1 MMYIAEIDL
10 KKKKRQL
17 IPLTRICLFGYVD
30 GKRKN
35 LEKNCTF
42 AFINM
47 TIYGI
52 ETYPYRRLA
61 SGPDLFRLRPGG
73 GARGFPRFS
82 DKSIG
87 GAADGCP
94 VDRRRCVRRDEPFRG
109 GATPFL
115 SLREANRLNPGLQI
129 VIIAGNHDSAIRLE
143 APNPLLEELNTSI
156 VGIVGRTDSGEIDLA
171 SLVVPLRNRAGERE
185 ALCLAVPFL
194 RQGDYPAVPEGEPDS
209 YVAGIGRMY
218 RRLYAYAD
226 ARRNPG
232 EAIVALGHL
241 HATGAELSEDDR
253 SERAIMGGLES
264 VSADT
269 FDAGIAYTALGH
281 IHKAQRIGGRE
292 AVRYAGSPLPMS
304 FSEKNYRH
312 QVIAVAVEERKV
324 AGIEA
329 IEIPRVADLMRIPD
343 SPLPPEEVL
352 RCLAGLPEP
361 EEGREDESRWPYVE
375 IRVLLTE
382 PDPTFRHR
390 VEEALVG
397 KAVRLTSIV
406 PSYPRREGEA
416 EERALSYNDLQKI
429 APLDMLRHTFAVKYG
444 GELPEEIE
452 TLFNEVMRE
461 VSL

>member
-1 MMYIAEIDL
+1 M
-10 KKKKRQL
+10 
-17 IPLTRICLFGYVD
+17 PNSPT
-30 GKRKN
+30 GKW
-35 LEKNCTF
+35 
-42 AFINM
+42 
-47 TIYGI
+47 
-52 ETYPYRRLA
+52 TY
-61 SGPDLFRLRPGG
+61 
-73 GARGFPRFS
+73 
-82 DKSIG
+82 
-87 GAADGCP
+87 
-94 VDRRRCVRRDEPFRG
+94 
-109 GATPFL
+109 
-115 SLREANRLNPGLQI
+115 
-129 VIIAGNHDSAIRLE
+129 
-143 APNPLLEELNTSI
+143 
-156 VGIVGRTDSGEIDLA
+156 
-171 SLVVPLRNRAGERE
+171 
-185 ALCLAVPFL
+185 
-194 RQGDYPAVPEGEPDS
+194 
-209 YVAGIGRMY
+209 
-218 RRLYAYAD
+218 
-226 ARRNPG
+226 
-232 EAIVALGHL
+232 
-241 HATGAELSEDDR
+241 R

-312 QVIAVAVEERKV
+312 QVIAVAVEEGKV
-324 AGIEA
+324 AGIKA

-343 SPLPPEEVL
+343 SPLSPEEVL
-352 RCLAGLPEP
+352 RCLSGLPEP
-361 EEGREDESRWPYVE
+361 EEGREDESRWPYLE

-429 APLDMLRHTFAVKYG
+429 APLDMLRHTFAARYG

-461 VSL
+461 VAL

>member
-1 MMYIAEIDL
+1 MAL
-10 KKKKRQL
+10 KL
-17 IPLTRICLFGYVD
+17 IHTADWHLGQTFFGYD
-30 GKRKN
+30 REAEHDAFLGFLTN
-35 LEKNCTF
+35 LLVER
-42 AFINM
+42 
-47 TIYGI
+47 
-52 ETYPYRRLA
+52 ETDVLLIAGDVFDVTNPSAGAQRRFYR
-61 SGPDLFRLRPGG
+61 
-73 GARGFPRFS
+73 
-82 DKSIG
+82 
-87 GAADGCP
+87 
-94 VDRRRCVRRDEPFRG
+94 
-109 GATPFL
+109 FL
-115 SLREANRLNPGLQI
+115 KEANRRNPGLQI

-194 RQGDYPAVPEGEPDS
+194 RQGDYPAAPEGELDS

-241 HATGAELSEDDR
+241 HATGAELSDDDR

-312 QVIAVAVEERKV
+312 QVIAVAVEEGKV

-329 IEIPRVADLMRIPD
+329 IEIPRVADLLRIPD

-416 EERALSYNDLQKI
+416 EER
-429 APLDMLRHTFAVKYG
+429 
-444 GELPEEIE
+444 
-452 TLFNEVMRE
+452 
-461 VSL
+461 

>member
-1 MMYIAEIDL
+1 M
-10 KKKKRQL
+10 
-17 IPLTRICLFGYVD
+17 
-30 GKRKN
+30 
-35 LEKNCTF
+35 
-42 AFINM
+42 
-47 TIYGI
+47 
-52 ETYPYRRLA
+52 
-61 SGPDLFRLRPGG
+61 
-73 GARGFPRFS
+73 
-82 DKSIG
+82 
-87 GAADGCP
+87 
-94 VDRRRCVRRDEPFRG
+94 
-109 GATPFL
+109 
-115 SLREANRLNPGLQI
+115 
-129 VIIAGNHDSAIRLE
+129 
-143 APNPLLEELNTSI
+143 
-156 VGIVGRTDSGEIDLA
+156 
-171 SLVVPLRNRAGERE
+171 
-185 ALCLAVPFL
+185 PFL
-194 RQGDYPAVPEGEPDS
+194 RQGDYPAAPEGELDS

-226 ARRNPG
+226 AQRNPG

-241 HATGAELSEDDR
+241 HATGAELSDDDR
-253 SERAIMGGLES
+253 SERDIMGGLES

-312 QVIAVAVEERKV
+312 QVIAVAVEEGKV

>member
-1 MMYIAEIDL
+1 MAL
-10 KKKKRQL
+10 KL
-17 IPLTRICLFGYVD
+17 IHTADWHLGQTFFGYD
-30 GKRKN
+30 REAEHEAFLGFLTN
-35 LEKNCTF
+35 LLVER
-42 AFINM
+42 
-47 TIYGI
+47 
-52 ETYPYRRLA
+52 ETDVLLIAGDVFDVTNPSAGAQRRFYR
-61 SGPDLFRLRPGG
+61 F
-73 GARGFPRFS
+73 
-82 DKSIG
+82 
-87 GAADGCP
+87 
-94 VDRRRCVRRDEPFRG
+94 
-109 GATPFL
+109 
-115 SLREANRLNPGLQI
+115 LREANRLNPGLQI

-194 RQGDYPAVPEGEPDS
+194 RQGDYPAAPEGELDS

-218 RRLYAYAD
+218 RWLYAYAD
-226 ARRNPG
+226 AQRNPG

-241 HATGAELSEDDR
+241 HATGAELSDDDR

-269 FDAGIAYTALGH
+269 FD
-281 IHKAQRIGGRE
+281 GGRE

-312 QVIAVAVEERKV
+312 QVIAVAVEEGKV

-329 IEIPRVADLMRIPD
+329 IEIPRVADLMRISD